1 MDDLTIS
8 IIILAAWIIGAVAVH
23 LRMRQL
29 DRRRAHRARLR
40 RIRSYCRSIQPDN
53 VYELDPYSRKVS

>member
-23 LRMRQL
+23 LRLRQL

-40 RIRSYCRSIQPDN
+40 RIRSYCHTLERSN
-53 VYELDPYSRKVS
+53 VYELDPYSRKV